1 MRKALTMFGSFAL
14 ATAALGVEPSFA
26 QVSGPS
32 SGPGAAPSASAAARA
47 DELFKAGMSDVKQQ
61 KWSEAEAKFAAAFSL
76 NRSYDVAANLGQT
89 QYRLG
94 KYRDAA
100 ENIAFALRSWPVV
113 GKREPREL
121 AVKRLAE
128 LRKLVA
134 TVVIRVSAPGAMV
147 LVDGREIGRA
157 PLDGEVFV
165 EPGARVIEARLVGY
179 EDAKQTIEAVK
190 GGAHE
195 VALTL
200 AQAAASTISTSG
212 GTATGAANTA
222 ESGAGGAP
230 SGSMKGTQR
239 TPKAQGA
246 EDGRKASSGVHPLV
260 LGGLVTTGVA
270 VALGITF
277 AVASNAKA
285 SDAED
290 QKSALV
296 RSNGDTA
303 CTGAGAPLSCVD
315 LQDAIKAKDA
325 FANASSWS
333 FIGAGLLGAGTV
345 IIALTSSRATP
356 KEAPSVSA
364 QVVPVVVSQGAGLM
378 ISGAW

>member
-26 QVSGPS
+26 QVSGPG
-32 SGPGAAPSASAAARA
+32 SGPGASSAPSASAAARA

-134 TVVIRVSAPGAMV
+134 TVTIRVSAPGAMV
-147 LVDGREIGRA
+147 LVDGKEIGRS
-157 PLDGEVFV
+157 PLDAEVFV
-165 EPGARVIEARLVGY
+165 EPGARVIEARLVGFR
-179 EDAKQTIEAVK
+179 DAKQTVEVVK

-200 AQAAASTISTSG
+200 AQAAASSVSTSG
-212 GTATGAANTA
+212 GAASAGSTTG
-222 ESGAGGAP
+222 SRAGGAP
-230 SGSMKGTQR
+230 LKPLANETDGGSPREGT
-239 TPKAQGA
+239 
-246 EDGRKASSGVHPLV
+246 SSTSSEMRPL
-260 LGGLVTTGVA
+260 LIGGLVATGVA
-270 VALGITF
+270 VSMGIAFAIVSSVHAADAKEQRVAAVQRGVARPCAMPANATLCEEFTSTLGARDSLGNASLWSFVVGGALGTGT
-277 AVASNAKA
+277 
-285 SDAED
+285 
-290 QKSALV
+290 LV
-296 RSNGDTA
+296 Y
-303 CTGAGAPLSCVD
+303 
-315 LQDAIKAKDA
+315 
-325 FANASSWS
+325 
-333 FIGAGLLGAGTV
+333 
-345 IIALTSSRATP
+345 ALTSPKPKPASAARAI
-356 KEAPSVSA
+356 
-364 QVVPVVVSQGAGLM
+364 PVAMGRGGGVL
-378 ISGAW
+378 ITGAW